1 MLARAL
7 LAAVVAALAAAPAA
21 GAATVSLATGAY
33 YDHGGGRGFPP
44 SRVVT
49 QQLRVVAGPG
59 EANRLDVAVRA
70 DGAFEVRDAGAPP
83 VAGSGCAPAG
93 DAIACPL
100 EPGAVASMT
109 ADLGD
114 GDDTADVRLSGQ
126 LSTVEGGPGAD
137 ALVAATGLLG
147 GGEGDDVLTI
157 RRDGSLRGGPGA
169 DRLTGGPGP
178 DTVDGGPGT
187 DVLDGGA
194 GSDLLSYAGRSEP
207 LTIDL
212 AAPTAGAAG
221 EADQIAGFE
230 HAEGGDGPDVLR
242 GGGWEIRLRGHDGDD
257 VLSGGPAHDQL
268 AGGSGADALDGGAGS
283 DHLVGDAGDD
293 RIDGGSGDDGISAGE
308 GADVVAGGPG
318 ADRIADDEYTTE
330 FPGDVLRGDA
340 GDDDVQGG
348 SGDTAHG
355 GEGDDVLSGTALLGG
370 PGNDRLAVP
379 HRAASL
385 PGLDCGAGRDTVF
398 RPSDRLVLPPAC
410 ERVDPFWAGFGGVR
424 VPARVDGPA
433 LRLRVPDPCG
443 RRCRV
448 EGALFVGA
456 RHVGTAVARWAGSW
470 QGRRALRWRLTR
482 ADRRALARGALLRV
496 RLVKR
501 EPEEDAERSGFS
513 VALR

>member
-7 LAAVVAALAAAPAA
+7 LVAAVAALAAAPAA

-33 YDHGGGRGFPP
+33 YDAGGGGKLPP
-44 SRVVT
+44 FRVVT
-49 QQLRVVAGPG
+49 KQLRVVAAPG

-70 DGAFEVRDAGAPP
+70 DGAFVVRDAGTPP
-83 VAGSGCAPAG
+83 AAGSGCGPAG
-93 DAIACPL
+93 DAIVCSRDPA
-100 EPGAVASMT
+100 AVAWVT

-114 GDDTADVRLSGQ
+114 GDDTADVRVSGP
-126 LSTVEGGPGAD
+126 LTTVEGGPGAD
-137 ALVAATGLLG
+137 ALVATTGGLG

-157 RRDGSLRGGPGA
+157 LHGGSLRGGAGA
-169 DRLTGGPGP
+169 DRLTGSPAS
-178 DTVDGGPGT
+178 DLLDGGPGT

-194 GSDLLSYAGRSEP
+194 GNDILSYAGRTEP

-221 EADQIAGFE
+221 EADQITGFE
-230 HAEGGDGPDVLR
+230 EAEGGDGPDVLR
-242 GGGWEIRLRGHDGDD
+242 GGGWEIRLRGHGGDD
-257 VLSGGPAHDQL
+257 VLSGGSAHDL
-268 AGGSGADALDGGAGS
+268 LDGGPGADALDGGAGS
-283 DHLVGDAGDD
+283 DQLVGGAGDD
-293 RIDGGSGDDGISAGE
+293 RIDGGSGEDDISDGD

-318 ADRIADDEYTTE
+318 ADRIANDEYTTE

-348 SGDTAHG
+348 SGDTADG
-355 GEGDDVLSGTALLGG
+355 GEGDDVLSGTVLLGG
-370 PGNDRLAVP
+370 PGSDRLAVP

-398 RPSDRLVLPPAC
+398 RPSDRLVLPPTC
-410 ERVDPFWAGFGGVR
+410 ERVDPFWPGFGGVR

-433 LRLRVPDPCG
+433 LRLRLPNPCG

-448 EGALFVGA
+448 AGALFVGG

-501 EPEEDAERSGFS
+501 ARKEAAERSGFS